1 MLTKQ
6 TAIKNE
12 KTLST
17 YHTVFFIGLF
27 FAKRT
32 ISAVLLRKGDFE
44 KAKISYEELLKEI
57 LRTHSIF

>member
-17 YHTVFFIGLF
+17 YHFVFFIGLF

-44 KAKISYEELLKEI
+44 KAKSAMKNC
-57 LRTHSIF
+57 